1 MTGAGKRGF
10 LAAVG
15 VGIVIAIV
23 FLVQA
28 AGESAEYYLYTSEA
42 VERRDEFDDGRRFR
56 LAGIVSPGTVVEADT
71 GLEFVV
77 DDGAAAVNVLLL
89 DTPPPLFD
97 GDVPVLLAGA
107 WEGDR
112 FVADQVLIRHE
123 ENYEAPESGT
133 PTDS

>member
-10 LAAVG
+10 LAATG
-15 VGIVIAIV
+15 VGIVVALV

-28 AGESAEYYLYTSEA
+28 AGDSAEYYLYTSEA
-42 VERRDEFDDGRRFR
+42 VERRAEFEDGRRFR
-56 LAGIVSPGTVVEADT
+56 LAGIVSPGSVVEADR

-77 DDGAAAVNVLLL
+77 DDGAAAVDVLLL

-112 FVADQVLIRHE
+112 FVADQALIRHE
-123 ENYEAPESGT
+123 ENYEAPEEGSK
-133 PTDS
+133 S